1 MCIYGLR
8 NNWPQQ
14 QLRGYKLL
22 PLGIAASAK
31 LYFLLS
37 SPGALVEKYTYYINY
52 ASPAQ
57 GSLCTPL

>member
-1 MCIYGLR
+1 MYSYGLR

-14 QLRGYKLL
+14 QHRRYKQLQART
-22 PLGIAASAK
+22 AASAK
-31 LYFLLS
+31 LHFFLS
-37 SPGALVEKYTYYINY
+37 SPAALIEKHTCYINY